1 MLKYIKKQIS
11 ELLQT
16 LTEAEQEI
24 QAVIRQ
30 DDEAGLMN
38 ILADAQDAAVAIGG
52 RIEEAEGIGTQAAIS
67 IGEADGADAQAA
79 IRAEEA
85 DGAGAQ
91 AAISTGEA
99 DGADAQAAIRAE
111 EPDGAGAQAVTGTES
126 VNPDG
131 NPAAGIIQQL
141 EQYCEF
147 LWKVTQTQE
156 PETRLELV
164 DSAWKLLRSVGQRL
178 EEMPEQMAVVFMP
191 YKASMWDSME
201 SVWLAACEDPDC
213 VPYVVPI
220 PYFDLKDGE
229 MTARHY
235 EGGLFPNYVQVT
247 HYSDFS
253 LEELHPEAIFVH
265 NPFDGNNTVTSVLP
279 QFYSGELKKVT
290 DRLVYIPYYITGEAV
305 YRTHRYLP
313 AYENMDFIVTQCE
326 KTIDSFSTDLPRAKF
341 LPFGSPIAD
350 RVLRLEREKPE
361 IPEEWK
367 PQLKNGKDFGGN
379 RVVMLNASIT
389 MMMGQRKRFLDK
401 IEYLIELIRRQKG
414 ISVVWRPHPLLAAT
428 AKNMGEEYAERLA
441 FLEDKFLKEKIGVL
455 DKTPDVGITV
465 ALCDAYLGETSSSV
479 LHMFG
484 IARKPRFYINTQI
497 PDDTGADRQ
506 EDENRVSVSA
516 WCKAGGREYYVLDEY
531 GWVVVKEPGTDN
543 RYLPLVRIPGREI
556 VRGRAYRRI
565 EVNDGCIWV
574 YPENA
579 EGIFIYDTR
588 SGGMRKIF
596 RKDENGDFGT
606 EVSSSSDLDS
616 IEVDEQCISML
627 RAEKFKWGNLDHIW
641 YEGKDSRLEDYIRFL
656 RTAEAEELKGTPGPY
671 LQWIANLDGSCGE
684 KVLQAVK
691 ESCFQRTNHD

>member
-1 MLKYIKKQIS
+1 MLKYIKRQIS
-11 ELLQT
+11 ELLET
-16 LTEAEQEI
+16 LTEAEREI

-38 ILADAQDAAVAIGG
+38 VLADAQDAAVAIGG
-52 RIEEAEGIGTQAAIS
+52 RIEEAEGT
-67 IGEADGADAQAA
+67 GADA
-79 IRAEEA
+79 
-85 DGAGAQ
+85 D
-91 AAISTGEA
+91 
-99 DGADAQAAIRAE
+99 
-111 EPDGAGAQAVTGTES
+111 
-126 VNPDG
+126 
-131 NPAAGIIQQL
+131 PAAGIIRQL
-141 EQYCEF
+141 EQYCEL
-147 LWKVTQTQE
+147 LWKVTQTQGS
-156 PETRLELV
+156 ETRLELV
-164 DSAWKLLRSVGQRL
+164 DSAWKLLRGVGQGL
-178 EEMPEQMAVVFMP
+178 EEIPVQMAVVFMP

-235 EGGLFPNYVQVT
+235 EGGLFPGYVPVT

-253 LEELHPEAIFVH
+253 LEELHPEAIFIH
-265 NPFDGNNTVTSVLP
+265 NPFDDINTVTSVLP
-279 QFYSGELKKVT
+279 QYYSGELKKVT
-290 DRLVYIPYYITGEAV
+290 DRLVYIPYFITGEAV

-313 AYENMDFIVTQCE
+313 SYENMDFIVTQCE
-326 KTIDSFSTDLPRAKF
+326 KTIDSFSADLPRAKF

-350 RVLRLEREKPE
+350 RVFRLEREKPE

-379 RVVMLNASIT
+379 RVVMLNTSIT
-389 MMMGQRKRFLDK
+389 KMMGQRERFLDK
-401 IEYLIELIRRQKG
+401 IEYLMELIRRQKG

-428 AKNMGEEYAERLA
+428 AKSMGEEYAERLA

-455 DKTPDVGITV
+455 DKTPDVGIAV
-465 ALCDAYLGETSSSV
+465 ALCDAYLGEISSSV
-479 LHMFG
+479 IHMFG
-484 IARKPRFYINTQI
+484 IAGKPRFYIDMQI
-497 PDDTGADRQ
+497 PDNMDTDKR
-506 EDENRVSVSA
+506 EDENKVSVSA
-516 WCKAGGREYYVLDEY
+516 WCRAGGREYYVLDEY
-531 GWVVVKEPGTDN
+531 GWIVVKEPGTDN
-543 RYLPLVRIPGREI
+543 RYIPLVRIPGWEI

-565 EVNDGCIWV
+565 EVKDDCIWV

-596 RKDENGDFGT
+596 RKDEKVDLGT
-606 EVSSSSDLDS
+606 EVSVNSSDGCN

-627 RAEKFKWGNLDHIW
+627 KAEKFKWGNLDHIW
-641 YEGKDSRLEDYIRFL
+641 YEGKDSRVDDYVRFL
-656 RTAEAEELKGTPGPY
+656 RTAEAEELKRAPGSY

-691 ESCFQRTNHD
+691 ESCFQRINHD